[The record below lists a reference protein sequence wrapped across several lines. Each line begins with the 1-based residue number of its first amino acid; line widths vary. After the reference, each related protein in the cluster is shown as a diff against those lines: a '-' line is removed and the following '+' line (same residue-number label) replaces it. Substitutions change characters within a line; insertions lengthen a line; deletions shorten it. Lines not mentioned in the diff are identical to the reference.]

1 MPLED
6 LYPLSAIQQGLLFET
21 LADPEGA
28 RYVQQLRWRAEGPL
42 DPGRYRAA
50 WQRITDRHA
59 VLRTLIAGDDGGNP
73 LQAVLTTAELPV
85 IEEDWRGTPESTR
98 EARLDAFCRADRL
111 RGFSTEH
118 APLSRLALVR
128 LGKTTWESVWTFHHL
143 LLDGWSIGRLIHE
156 LGPLYTDPTT
166 TLARP
171 PRYREYIGWL
181 TDRDHRAAHTYWGA
195 YLAGFTTPT
204 TLDLAAGSPGDEPTA
219 ERTHVLDQGT
229 EERLGQTARRIR
241 ATPGVVAQAA
251 WAVVLGR
258 YTDRDDIVFGTT
270 VSGRPPDLPRVEEM
284 IGLFINTLP
293 VRARLD
299 PQHTAAELI
308 RTLHTAQLD
317 REPHEH
323 TPLHEIQGQ
332 TALAPGTP
340 LFDTL
345 CVYENY
351 PISAPLPDQR
361 ILPGI
366 DLVQGRNTEITHYGL
381 TLSLVPQ
388 ERLRVFAS
396 FDPRTHDPR
405 AVERLLRQ
413 YARVLDQIAADPEQ
427 PLHRL
432 TLADDDEK
440 ALLRRWTRGCELAI
454 PASSVQALIEERAAA
469 DPERLAV
476 VADATGEGLTYGQL
490 VDRSTTL
497 ARVLIAQG
505 VRPGDLVGVCLERSP
520 ELIVALLAVLT
531 AGAAY
536 VPLEPELPPERLA
549 FLVDDARP
557 AAIIGRTTGPLGT
570 PGRLPAVRPS
580 ADHHGGRHQLGPI
593 IDIEAALEHPGPA
606 AAQATLPT
614 TTPDSLA
621 YCLYTSG
628 STGRPKG
635 VLIEHRGL
643 VNRLL
648 GMQDSYRLR
657 PTDRVLHK
665 TALGFDVSGWEVFWP
680 LITGARLVLAAP
692 GGQRDPE
699 YLARVVRQRRITVTH
714 FVPSML
720 AEFVRATHPGQLSS
734 LRLVICS
741 GEALPPSV
749 ARRLI
754 ELCPT
759 AELHNLYGPTEASID
774 VCAQPIHPPVVGG
787 ALPIGRPV
795 QNTELQ
801 ILDRHL
807 RPLPIG
813 AVGELCIG
821 GPQLARGYHRRPALT
836 EERFPPHPQHPGQRL
851 YRSGD
856 LVRWRSDGS
865 LDFLGRADQQFKLN
879 GMRMEPGEIEHAL
892 TALVG
897 IDHAVVSLREGR
909 LHAHL
914 MAGGKRWGTSELRN
928 ALARTLPDQMIP
940 SHWHWLDTLPTLP
953 NGKIDRARILAMAGT
968 VAERSTPYTPPSGPV
983 AELVTRVWGEV
994 LAVEHIGVDD
1004 DFRELGGGSLD
1015 LVRVAFRLREELD
1028 RPVEL
1033 RELIRHS
1040 TIRALAAALEGAGET
1055 APTWGEADE
1064 RLDLPAVLPPRTT
1077 TRGAS
1082 VLLTGATGYLGA
1094 FLLTELLQRTTG
1106 TVRCLIRAS
1115 TEPEARQ
1122 RLDETLHRYGTTA
1135 PPGRVHALPGDLG
1148 RPRLGLSAAEF
1159 DRLGD
1164 ELDLIIHAGASVD
1177 MLASFDQLA
1186 PVNIG
1191 GTRELIQLAATGR
1204 LKPLHYIST
1213 GDPKDD
1219 LVRSQVGYALT
1230 KWRAERLVAGAR
1242 EAGVPATVL
1251 RLPRL
1256 TGDRAAGR
1264 WNERDMALRLLRLV
1278 VESGAAP
1285 PLGTE
1290 DWVPVDEA
1298 AALAVAEALDDGDG
1312 GLYTVTTERSV
1323 SLDALIDL
1331 VRQEGHPIERVSGT
1345 AWDAL
1350 LADRFPLEHELLR
1363 TLAEERPT
1371 EDSPRSIDD
1380 WGVLPSHAFTAL
1392 TLPGVDQPLL
1402 RRYAQRLSSTTT
1414 HQGESIWPS
1423 DHSE

>member
-42 DPGRYRAA
+42 DPRRYRTA

-59 VLRTLIAGDDGGNP
+59 VLRTFIAGDDGGNP
-73 LQAVLTTAELPV
+73 LQAVLSTAQLPV
-85 IEEDWRGTPESTR
+85 IEEDWRTTPETAR

-111 RGFSTEH
+111 RGFSTDS
-118 APLSRLALVR
+118 APLSRLALIR
-128 LGKTTWESVWTFHHL
+128 LGETTWESVWTFHHL

-156 LGPLYTDPTT
+156 LGPLYTDPDAA
-166 TLARP
+166 LPQP

-181 TDRDHRAAHTYWGA
+181 TERDHRAAHTYWRTR
-195 YLAGFTTPT
+195 LAGFTTPT
-204 TLDLAAGSPGDEPTA
+204 ALDLAPGAPGDEPTA

-229 EERLGQTARRIR
+229 EERLRETARRIR
-241 ATPGVVAQAA
+241 ATPGVIAQAA

-270 VSGRPPDLPRVEEM
+270 VSGRPPALPRVEEM
-284 IGLFINTLP
+284 VGLFINTLP

-323 TPLHEIQGQ
+323 TPLYEIQGQ
-332 TALAPGTP
+332 TALTPGTP

-345 CVYENY
+345 CIYENY

-366 DLVQGRNTEITHYGL
+366 DLVQGRNTEITNYGL

-388 ERLRVFAS
+388 DRLRVFAS
-396 FDPRTHDPR
+396 FDPRRYDPA
-405 AVERLLRQ
+405 AVQRLLRQ
-413 YARVLDQIAADPEQ
+413 YARVLEQIAADPAR

-432 TLADDDEK
+432 TLADDGEK
-440 ALLRRWTRGCELAI
+440 ALLRQWTQGPELAI
-454 PASSVQALIEERAAA
+454 PAKTVPTLIEERAAT
-469 DPERLAV
+469 DPDRVAV
-476 VADATGEGLTYGQL
+476 VADPTGERLTYRQL

-497 ARVLIAQG
+497 ARVLLAHG
-505 VRPGDLVGVCLERSP
+505 VRPGDLVGVCLERGP

-536 VPLEPELPPERLA
+536 VPLEPELPAERLA
-549 FLVDDARP
+549 FLLDDARP
-557 AAIIGRTTGPLGT
+557 AAVIGRTTGPLGVQDLT
-570 PGRLPAVRPS
+570 LDQRTT
-580 ADHHGGRHQLGPI
+580 ADREGGRQHLGPI
-593 IDIEAALEHPGPA
+593 IDIDTALAHPGPA
-606 AAQATLPT
+606 AARIALPT

-635 VLIEHRGL
+635 VLIDHRGL

-657 PTDRVLHK
+657 PDDRVLQK

-692 GGQRDPE
+692 GGQRDPG
-699 YLARVVRQRRITVTH
+699 YLARVMQQHRITVTH

-720 AEFVRATHPGQLSS
+720 AEFVRTTPPDRLGA

-754 ELCPT
+754 ELRPT

-801 ILDRHL
+801 ILDRQL

-813 AVGELCIG
+813 AVGELYIG
-821 GPQLARGYHRRPALT
+821 GPQLARGYHRRPTLT
-836 EERFPPHPQHPGQRL
+836 EERFPPHPQRPGERL
-851 YRSGD
+851 YRTGD
-856 LVRWRSDGS
+856 LVRWRTDGS
-865 LDFLGRADQQFKLN
+865 LDFIGRADQQFKLN

-892 TALVG
+892 TALAG
-897 IDHAVVSLREGR
+897 IEQAVVSLRDGR

-914 MAGGKRWGTSELRN
+914 VASGGRLETSTLRA
-928 ALARTLPDQMIP
+928 ALARTLPEQMVP
-940 SHWHWLDTLPTLP
+940 SHWHWLDTLPVLP
-953 NGKIDRARILAMAGT
+953 NGKIDRTRIQTTAGT
-968 VAERSTPYTPPSGPV
+968 EAERSTPYTAPDGPV
-983 AELVTRVWGEV
+983 PELVARVWREV
-994 LAVEHIGVDD
+994 LGVERIGVDD

-1040 TIRALAAALEGAGET
+1040 TVGALAAALEGQLT
-1055 APTWGEADE
+1055 PTPRWDEANE
-1064 RLDLPAVLPPRTT
+1064 RPELPAALPPRAT
-1077 TRGAS
+1077 TRGAQI
-1082 VLLTGATGYLGA
+1082 LLTGATGYLGA
-1094 FLLTELLQRTTG
+1094 FLLTELLRRTNG
-1106 TVRCLIRAS
+1106 TVHCLIRAA
-1115 TEPEARQ
+1115 TVPEAQHRIEENL
-1122 RLDETLHRYGTTA
+1122 RRYGLSLPTD
-1135 PPGRVHALPGDLG
+1135 RVQALPGDL
-1148 RPRLGLSAAEF
+1148 RQPQLDLPAPQFTRLAE
-1159 DRLGD
+1159 
-1164 ELDLIIHAGASVD
+1164 ELDLIVHAGASVD

-1191 GTRELIQLAATGR
+1191 GTRELIQLAAIGR

-1230 KWRAERLVAGAR
+1230 KWRAEQLVAAAR
-1242 EAGVPATVL
+1242 DAGVPATVL

-1256 TGDRAAGR
+1256 TGDRGASR
-1264 WNERDMALRLLRLV
+1264 WNERDIALTLLRLV
-1278 VESGAAP
+1278 MESGAAP

-1298 AALAVAEALDDGDG
+1298 AALAVTGALAEGDG
-1312 GLYTVTTERSV
+1312 GLYTVTTEQSV
-1323 SLDALIDL
+1323 SLDALVDL
-1331 VRQEGHPIERVSGT
+1331 IRHEGHPIERVSG
-1345 AWDAL
+1345 AEWDAL

-1363 TLAEERPT
+1363 TLAEERPA
-1371 EDSPRSIDD
+1371 EDSPHSIDD
-1380 WGVLPSHAFTAL
+1380 WGVLPRHAFTAL

-1402 RRYAQRLSSTTT
+1402 RRYAQRLSSSTTA
-1414 HQGESIWPS
+1414 HQGE
-1423 DHSE
+1423 